1 MKDFEKI
8 FGTKEQIKVSFLVV
22 MILWLVLIIAHL
34 LIGIFVPIVLD
45 ITALKV
51 MAVLATISSI
61 IYAVLDWK
69 GW

>member
-1 MKDFEKI
+1 MKDFEKV

-22 MILWLVLIIAHL
+22 MALWLVLIVAHL

-51 MAVLATISSI
+51 MAVLATISGI
-61 IYAVLDWK
+61 IYAILDWK

>member
-51 MAVLATISSI
+51 MAVLATISGI

>member
-1 MKDFEKI
+1 MKDFEKV

-22 MILWLVLIIAHL
+22 MALWLVLIVAHL

-51 MAVLATISSI
+51 MAVLATISGI
-61 IYAVLDWK
+61 IYAILDWK
-69 GW
+69 G

>member
-1 MKDFEKI
+1 MKDFEKV

-22 MILWLVLIIAHL
+22 MALWLVLIVAHL
-34 LIGIFVPIVLD
+34 LIGIFVPIMLD

-51 MAVLATISSI
+51 MAVLATISGI
-61 IYAVLDWK
+61 IYAILDWK